1 MEAVIASNLSKR
13 FGKATALEGVN
24 FTVER
29 NSIFGIIGPDGAGK
43 STLLRILSTLTVPDS
58 GNVTIDGINVQTGYQ
73 ILRKRIGYMPETFS
87 LYQDLT
93 VEENLEFYASI
104 FNVDISSNYY
114 VIAPVFR
121 QLEPFRRRRAGKLS
135 GGMKQKLALSCALIH
150 QPSILLLDEPT
161 RGVDPVSRK
170 EFWDILAGIKAKGI
184 TIVLSTSY
192 MDEASL
198 CDRIGFFDHG
208 KFLLSTSYMD
218 EASLCDRIGFF
229 DHGKFLLTGTPQE
242 IIDGYGNKIYSIECC
257 DKYAV
262 LLAARQWKS
271 TESCYINGDTLH
283 ITFTDGNTEMFKE
296 HILAT
301 TGETIKITETTPTIE
316 DCFMAISK

>member
-208 KFLLSTSYMD
+208 KFLL
-218 EASLCDRIGFF
+218 
-229 DHGKFLLTGTPQE
+229 TGTPQE
-242 IIDGYGNKIYSIECC
+242 IIDGYGNKIYSIECS

-296 HILAT
+296 LILAT
-301 TGETIKITETTPTIE
+301 TGETINITETTPTIE

>member
-1 MEAVIASNLSKR
+1 MDAVITNSLSKR
-13 FGKATALEGVN
+13 FGKTTALDGVS
-24 FTVER
+24 FSVEKG
-29 NSIFGIIGPDGAGK
+29 SIFGIIGPDGAGK
-43 STLLRILSTLTVPDS
+43 STLLRTLSTLSVPDS
-58 GNVTIDGINVQTGYQ
+58 GTATIDGIDVQTGYKQ
-73 ILRKRIGYMPETFS
+73 LRKHIGYMPEIFS

-104 FNVDISSNYY
+104 FNVDINSNYGI
-114 VIAPVFR
+114 IAPVFR

-150 QPSILLLDEPT
+150 QPEILLLDEPT

-184 TIVLSTSY
+184 TIV
-192 MDEASL
+192 
-198 CDRIGFFDHG
+198 
-208 KFLLSTSYMD
+208 LSTSYMD

>member
-13 FGKATALEGVN
+13 FGKVTALEGVN

-73 ILRKRIGYMPETFS
+73 LLRKRIGYMPETFS

-104 FNVDISSNYY
+104 FNVDISSNYN

-184 TIVLSTSY
+184 TIV
-192 MDEASL
+192 
-198 CDRIGFFDHG
+198 
-208 KFLLSTSYMD
+208 LSTSYMD